1 MASSQETC
9 KYFGHYICYISV
21 QCPISFFKKLSILIF
36 IVLETAKRIAFST
49 RNPLILIGLFNIRQE
64 RKARTKRLIE
74 RGAILESLIPAPDT
88 LTNDDVKQILLPS
101 QAPAE
106 YYNRSV
112 LWNAV
117 EKVEKAKNA
126 QLARDIEISLPRELP
141 FSRQKQL
148 LIGFVSQ
155 TFVKE
160 GMCADICI
168 HDKLDGNPHAHIMLT
183 MRPYYFEFVSDS
195 LQPCIKILATM

>member
-1 MASSQETC
+1 MAIFHLSV
-9 KYFGHYICYISV
+9 KVISRGKGKSAV
-21 QCPISFFKKLSILIF
+21 GAAAYRSGEKIENVYDG
-36 IVLETAKRIAFST
+36 IVHDYTRKRGIIHTQF
-49 RNPLILIGLFNIRQE
+49 
-64 RKARTKRLIE
+64 
-74 RGAILESLIPAPDT
+74 
-88 LTNDDVKQILLPS
+88 VLPS
-101 QAPAE
+101 LAPAE

-183 MRPYYFEFVSDS
+183 MRPYYFAFVSDS